1 MSPFV
6 DLGVDVEGVFAL
18 GTLGDDD
25 LGASC
30 VEVFN
35 DPVGIEGFIG
45 QQSTEPEPVDQGCD
59 TDGVVAVSRQEL
71 EPHEIAQ
78 GIG

>member
-1 MSPFV
+1 MSPLIDF
-6 DLGVDVEGVFAL
+6 LINLEGL
-18 GTLGDDD
+18 LSTGTLGDDD